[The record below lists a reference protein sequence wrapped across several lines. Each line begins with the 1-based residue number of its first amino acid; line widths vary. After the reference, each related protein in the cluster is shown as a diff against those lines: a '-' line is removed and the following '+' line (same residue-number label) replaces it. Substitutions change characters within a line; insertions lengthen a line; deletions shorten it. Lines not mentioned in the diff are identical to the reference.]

1 MAWFRN
7 HYVCIACDGHW
18 IAEGVEVIEADCP
31 HCRAYD
37 VTAYRSDNLAAV
49 KAGTG
54 IAGIE
59 KELVAA
65 LNATAEK
72 MRAMANDM
80 ASGKTSDTTD
90 EKGGTKV
97 RPVVRSKGRGAARVA
112 VH

>member
-49 KAGTG
+49 KADTG

-72 MRAMANDM
+72 MRTMANDM
-80 ASGKTSDTTD
+80 ASGQTG
-90 EKGGTKV
+90 EKAGAKV